1 MNDEWLNRSPFNC
14 QGIRMNN
21 PDKLPVTDKRLWENT
36 LVEALTYERGPLNP
50 GGVRP
55 GDFLMTSQIPEEALD
70 AVLDR
75 FVANGCEDTR
85 EDIAPER
92 YLFIG
97 WDEVSNEL
105 EVFDDP
111 LHFSGDPRLLTYT
124 EVLASD
130 DIG

>member
-1 MNDEWLNRSPFNC
+1 MD
-14 QGIRMNN
+14 N
-21 PDKLPVTDKRLWENT
+21 PDNLSVSDKRLWEDT
-36 LVEALTYERGPLNP
+36 LVEALAYEHGPLNP

-55 GDFLMTSQIPEEALD
+55 GDFLMTSQIPQEALE

-75 FVANGCEDTR
+75 FVANGCMDTR
-85 EDIAPER
+85 ADIALER

-97 WDEVSNEL
+97 WDVVSNEL
-105 EVFDDP
+105 EVFDEP
-111 LHFSGDPRLLTYT
+111 LHFSDDPRLLTYT